1 MVVLCRVGQVSLNDG
16 DFDNLV
22 LLTLRH
28 IRVHPERG
36 NTDHPAIPIL
46 RHIRVH
52 VHPERD
58 NSDHPVI
65 PILRHVCVRV
75 HPERG
80 NIDRLVIFILRHV
93 RVRVLPEG
101 DVHALMADVHYLVV
115 LVGQDREPPE

>member
-28 IRVHPERG
+28 I
-36 NTDHPAIPIL
+36 
-46 RHIRVH
+46 
-52 VHPERD
+52 
-58 NSDHPVI
+58 
-65 PILRHVCVRV
+65 RV